1 MCPDD
6 EMLSAYLDGEL
17 APDSV
22 RSVEAKLSGESEYR
36 TRFKELTAST
46 EFLHSCPEPDF
57 VQAQELVWARVQL
70 STRRVHGI
78 GAFSRRISVPMPLAA
93 AAGFLLL
100 LAGMLFSYFA
110 IGNDSIRIPS
120 AASSAGASAEVTV
133 QMGEV
138 EDLGLLLDT
147 LNSAGNV
154 RQITIDMPENARFA
168 YQGEARFM
176 RADDGALILPGDTQ

>member
-17 APDSV
+17 TPDSV
-22 RSVEAKLSGESEYR
+22 RSVEAKLSGKPEYR
-36 TRFKELTAST
+36 TRFKELTASS
-46 EFLHSCPEPDF
+46 EVLHSYPEPDF
-57 VQAQELVWARVQL
+57 DAARERVWERIQS
-70 STRRVHGI
+70 STKRSDGI
-78 GAFSRRISVPMPLAA
+78 GIFHRRIVVPMPLAA
-93 AAGFLLL
+93 AAAFLLL

-110 IGNDSIRIPS
+110 IGNDSIRAPS
-120 AASSAGASAEVTV
+120 YAASAGANGEVTV

-138 EDLGLLLDT
+138 DDLELLLDT
-147 LNSAGNV
+147 LNSAGTV

-176 RADDGALILPGDTQ
+176 RADDGALIMPGGTR